1 MTDERC
7 PPDAA
12 DLTVGWV
19 LGTLSRRDASRL
31 RGHLET
37 CSRCRSDVAHAQQV
51 ADALAASPQQTSPP
65 GHLRDRLLAV
75 VENEVAL
82 SRAADEVA
90 TPAPRAPPTRPRRR
104 RVVALASSVAI
115 VLTAAVVAAAT
126 LSTDD
131 RAADPPAPVTGSV
144 LEDAGGPRARAT
156 VVQRA
161 GSAELVLTRLAG
173 PPSGRVYQAWL
184 VRPPAAAIPTGAL
197 FSVPRSGDAR
207 IRLPSLRGI
216 ERVIVT
222 AEPPRGSRVPTP
234 PPLVIVRLPA

>member
-7 PPDAA
+7 PADAA

-19 LGTLSRRDASRL
+19 LGTLSPREASRL
-31 RGHLET
+31 RGHLEA
-37 CSRCRSDVAHAQQV
+37 CSRCRSDVARARRV
-51 ADALAASPQQTSPP
+51 ADALGGSPQQTSPP
-65 GHLRDRLLAV
+65 GHLRDRILAV

-82 SRAADEVA
+82 SRAADAVA
-90 TPAPRAPPTRPRRR
+90 TFAPRAPSPRRR
-104 RVVALASSVAI
+104 RVAVLASSVAT
-115 VLTAAVVAAAT
+115 VLTAAVVAAVA
-126 LSTDD
+126 LRADD
-131 RAADPPAPVTGSV
+131 RAADRPVSVTGSV
-144 LEDAGGPRARAT
+144 LEDGGGPRARAA
-156 VVQRA
+156 VVQRT

-234 PPLVIVRLPA
+234 PPLVIVRLRR

>member
-1 MTDERC
+1 MTDQCC
-7 PPDAA
+7 PADAA

-19 LGTLSRRDASRL
+19 LGTLPPEDAARF
-31 RGHLET
+31 REHLET
-37 CSRCRSDVAHAQQV
+37 CSRCPSDVVRARQV
-51 ADALAASPQQTSPP
+51 ANALAESPQQTSPP
-65 GHLRDRLLAV
+65 SNLRDRILTV
-75 VENEVAL
+75 VEDEAAL
-82 SRAADEVA
+82 SRAADAVA
-90 TPAPRAPPTRPRRR
+90 TPALGAPPVQRRR
-104 RVVALASSVAI
+104 AAVLAGLVATVLTGAVTAGVALRAG
-115 VLTAAVVAAAT
+115 
-126 LSTDD
+126 D
-131 RAADPPAPVTGSV
+131 RAADRLVSVTGSV
-144 LEDAGGPRARAT
+144 LEDGGGPRARAA

-173 PPSGRVYQAWL
+173 PPRGRVYQAWL

-234 PPLVIVRLPA
+234 PQLVIVRLRR